1 MTRCARTVAR
11 PRRSRLSR
19 TPRGP
24 STAEIVSQSAG
35 RDGSSQERQQSVRT
49 LFRSSSNRSC
59 GWRGAPP
66 FSFPSDREERLDVL
80 RDRRRIARQDQVRRD
95 GPPRRFDAF
104 GEQQVDEDRRD
115 EAVVVRQPLPEVRLP
130 AEGRGEEHA
139 DDQARQED
147 RSGDREP
154 MGGSLLGFHAPT
166 NRAPRIKASAPVA
179 FLLPQPYF
187 ILAALEAPMDRVE
200 VRPGVEA
207 TRDFAFLLR
216 PERVLVISDLHLGF
230 EGALAEQGVSIPR
243 FQRRVI
249 LERLGKM
256 LDRNKAEQVVIA
268 GDFKHEFSK
277 NLVDEWV
284 EVKQVLRFLKD
295 RVKPVLVR
303 GNHDNYL
310 ATILGDL
317 NLPLNNRAD
326 IGGYTIVHGHEEVS
340 TLHPIIMGH
349 EHPAVKLKDDL
360 GATVSVPAFLVTE
373 PLLVLPAFS
382 PLALG
387 VDVSSYP
394 YLSPILNRTPIDEA
408 RVIGVDEKEGLL
420 DFGPM
425 KRLQEIS
432 GALLMK

>member
-1 MTRCARTVAR
+1 MRTAATRPLWYASHSQKYGCQRKVAARNMPTTKPAK
-11 PRRSRLSR
+11 R
-19 TPRGP
+19 T
-24 STAEIVSQSAG
+24 
-35 RDGSSQERQQSVRT
+35 
-49 LFRSSSNRSC
+49 
-59 GWRGAPP
+59 
-66 FSFPSDREERLDVL
+66 
-80 RDRRRIARQDQVRRD
+80 
-95 GPPRRFDAF
+95 
-104 GEQQVDEDRRD
+104 
-115 EAVVVRQPLPEVRLP
+115 
-130 AEGRGEEHA
+130 
-139 DDQARQED
+139 
-147 RSGDREP
+147 
-154 MGGSLLGFHAPT
+154 
-166 NRAPRIKASAPVA
+166 APVA

-340 TLHPIIMGH
+340 TLHPVIMGH

-394 YLSPILNRTPIDEA
+394 YLSPILNRTPIDDA